1 VVAGGGDAEGVAVD
15 REGVVA
21 GFRPEIDAGVD
32 ARASTGDVN
41 SGASGDRAPT
51 RVDGRSEA
59 FLRVGVKGG
68 GCSGLEYVMKL
79 DTVRKPIDLEQEF
92 DGVKVICDA
101 KSAVYLRGSTLEY
114 TGNLIGGG
122 FKFDNPNA
130 GRSCGCGT
138 SFTPRVA
145 S

>member
-1 VVAGGGDAEGVAVD
+1 M
-15 REGVVA
+15 
-21 GFRPEIDAGVD
+21 EIQTEEFPIAISEK
-32 ARASTGDVN
+32 AIAQLKRLLAK
-41 SGASGDRAPT
+41 
-51 RVDGRSEA
+51 DGRPDA

-79 DTVRKPIDLEQEF
+79 DTNRKAIDLSQDF
-92 DGVKVICDA
+92 DGVEVICDA

-122 FKFDNPNA
+122 FKFENPNA

-138 SFTPRVA
+138 SFMPKGA
-145 S
+145 